1 MHKTGG
7 DFIKRPMVF
16 AALGLLLFTG
26 ITAYDDCCRQNISAL
41 GAACY
46 DGSSFGNC

>member
-16 AALGLLLFTG
+16 AALVTVYIALCM
-26 ITAYDDCCRQNISAL
+26 TAANISAL